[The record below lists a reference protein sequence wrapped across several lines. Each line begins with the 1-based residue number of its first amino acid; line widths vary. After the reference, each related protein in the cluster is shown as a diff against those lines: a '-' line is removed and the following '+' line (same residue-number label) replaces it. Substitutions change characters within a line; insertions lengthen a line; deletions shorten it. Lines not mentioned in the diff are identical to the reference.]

1 MSENIA
7 AISTA
12 PGTGGVAIIRI
23 SGDNPQIIADAMFKT
38 SSGKKPG
45 EFEPYRM
52 YVGEICA
59 GDFCDN
65 GICVFF
71 KAPKSFT
78 GENVIELHC
87 HGGVAVTRGVLA
99 RALELGARPATKG
112 EFTRRAFLNG
122 KLSLSSCEG
131 LIDMINSESVAQIKS
146 GYYLF
151 REKLKNS
158 ICELQSELTDVLAE
172 IDANIDYP
180 EEGLIEQ
187 SGESVK
193 QRLITVKGEL
203 DKLIRS
209 YSSGRLISDGVKV
222 AIAGKTNT
230 GKSSLLNE
238 LCGEQR
244 AIVTEVEGTT
254 RDVVEGK
261 TEIDGVKFTLYDT
274 AGIRD
279 TDDKVEKIGIGRSMD
294 TINAAD
300 LILFVAD
307 GSRGLDDEEKS
318 LYASLKDKNVIS
330 VLNKSDI
337 AIKSCESAEGER
349 FLGFGDF
356 KPDVVI
362 SCKTQNNIDKL
373 RQILRD
379 RGAGGVDIN
388 GEYVTQ
394 KRHYLALSEAAEALN
409 GAIFAIGVYPLD
421 LVSCDI
427 KASWEKLGEITG
439 TTASEDVI
447 DKIFEKFCVG
457 K

>member
-23 SGDNPQIIADAMFKT
+23 SGDNPQSIADKMFKT
-38 SSGKKPG
+38 SSGIKPS

-52 YVGEICA
+52 YVGEIIA

-151 REKLKNS
+151 REKLKS
-158 ICELQSELTDVLAE
+158 AICELQDELTDVLAE

-180 EEGLIEQ
+180 EEGIIEQ

-193 QRLITVKGEL
+193 RRLTVVKGEL
-203 DKLIRS
+203 NKLIGS
-209 YSSGRLISDGVKV
+209 YSSGRIISDGVRV

-244 AIVTEVEGTT
+244 AIVTEIEGTT

-261 TEIDGVKFTLYDT
+261 TEIDGVRFILYDT

-279 TDDKVEKIGIGRSMD
+279 TSDKVEKIGIGRSMD
-294 TINAAD
+294 AINAAD
-300 LILFVAD
+300 LIIFVAD
-307 GSRGLDDEEKS
+307 GSRGLDDDEKS
-318 LYASLKDKNVIS
+318 LYSSLKGKNVIS

-337 AIKSCESAEGER
+337 APEDIKSGDDHADLS
-349 FLGFGDF
+349 FGDF
-356 KPDVVI
+356 KPDVII
-362 SCKTQNNIDKL
+362 SCKTQSNINKL
-373 RQILRD
+373 RQILRE

-394 KRHYLALSEAAEALN
+394 KRHYLALSEALSALDS
-409 GAIFAIGVYPLD
+409 AISAIGVYPLD

-439 TTASEDVI
+439 TTASEEVI